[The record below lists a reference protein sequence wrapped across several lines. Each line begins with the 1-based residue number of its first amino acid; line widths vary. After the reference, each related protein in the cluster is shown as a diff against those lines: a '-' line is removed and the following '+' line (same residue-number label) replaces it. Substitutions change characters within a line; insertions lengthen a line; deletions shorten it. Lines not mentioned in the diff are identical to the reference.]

1 MEAVEVVG
9 AAQLLLLVG
18 LLGSI
23 ALHGQQAVPQQLDP
37 PLGHDG
43 CTSLP
48 QLLFIAE
55 KQAVRSLL
63 SIQKTMY
70 VQHRQIRTA

>member
-9 AAQLLLLVG
+9 AAHLLLLAG

-23 ALHGQQAVPQQLDP
+23 GLHGEQAVAHQTGP
-37 PLGHDG
+37 PLCHDG

-48 QLLFIAE
+48 QPLFIAE
-55 KQAVRSLL
+55 NQMIRSL
-63 SIQKTMY
+63 
-70 VQHRQIRTA
+70 